1 MGADDDVRD
10 IDRRLRSV
18 EIDVTALKSQMIDAR
33 ADLKE
38 LKIDVKGLVEAVNQN
53 GDEAKKVGVMVSTS
67 AKLGGLGLT
76 GIGVF
81 LAWAEF
87 FAK

>member
-1 MGADDDVRD
+1 MGADEDVKD

-38 LKIDVKGLVEAVNQN
+38 LKVDVKGLVEAVNQN
-53 GDEAKKVGVMVSTS
+53 GDEAKKVGVMVATS